1 MLFAIPPALP
11 VSDEAL
17 TGSPA
22 PRVTPAVP
30 SIPMHPCVQTVLLP
44 PVLRQSQSRRRACGL
59 GTCSC
64 PGGNRGTARDTD
76 PRARWGSRACGR
88 LERDGERRLWLRV
101 GNGSA
106 SGSVRLDPQ
115 AASGRIPARS
125 GYFPEPTMQPHA
137 HRLDSL
143 LGCPIPPRVSLHPA
157 PPTPPEGSWR
167 HGVASPIPA
176 VPLPSFSPPPFLT
189 HNPVSFLIPSNVSF
203 LTRARNRSFLPRSSY
218 ASTGLSLS
226 CHSDAHPAS
235 APFPSRPV
243 PREAHTQHVP
253 GTTCLS
259 MRLSRASAS
268 PLRSLSPPG
277 LASAIFYC
285 CSRAALGFILSC
297 TCRTAPCWKGN
308 SKTEAPTVLT
318 SRSFPLDDPQ
328 DRLLAPTTT
337 PYFLI
342 SLSELRINYLA
353 ARGKHQECLK
363 HAELR
368 L

>member
-137 HRLDSL
+137 HRLGLSHL
-143 LGCPIPPRVSLHPA
+143 LLLQPCCPGLYPQLYLSYSSVL
-157 PPTPPEGSWR
+157 EGEQQNR
-167 HGVASPIPA
+167 SPNGADQP
-176 VPLPSFSPPPFLT
+176 
-189 HNPVSFLIPSNVSF
+189 LIPF
-203 LTRARNRSFLPRSSY
+203 RR
-218 ASTGLSLS
+218 
-226 CHSDAHPAS
+226 
-235 APFPSRPV
+235 
-243 PREAHTQHVP
+243 
-253 GTTCLS
+253 
-259 MRLSRASAS
+259 
-268 PLRSLSPPG
+268 PPG
-277 LASAIFYC
+277 SSAG
-285 CSRAALGFILSC
+285 SHHH
-297 TCRTAPCWKGN
+297 
-308 SKTEAPTVLT
+308 
-318 SRSFPLDDPQ
+318 PLFFNLP
-328 DRLLAPTTT
+328 
-337 PYFLI
+337 
-342 SLSELRINYLA
+342 E
-353 ARGKHQECLK
+353 
-363 HAELR
+363 
-368 L
+368 